1 MAVELARKR
10 CEPCSGN
17 TPSLEADEIREYQG
31 QIDSAWKVVDQHHL
45 ERNFTFDDF
54 QQALDF
60 VNRVG
65 AVAESEQHHPDI
77 FLSYRKAQVKLWTH
91 AIDGLSEND
100 FIMADKVDELI

>member
-1 MAVELARKR
+1 MATELAKKQ

-17 TPSLEADEIREYQG
+17 TPSLEGDEIKEYKE

-65 AVAESEQHHPDI
+65 EVAESEQHHPDI
-77 FLSYRKAQVKLWTH
+77 FLSYGKARVKLWTH

-100 FIMADKVDELI
+100 FIMAAKVDELV